1 MTPPVTTTVQI
12 TNMSR
17 DSGCSVLS
25 SRSMSNV
32 VKGNSSLDFVLCAID
47 DLGYVQYVIS
57 VMPIVSCNM
66 FEEPLVGLKYDPPNR
81 PGASFDC
88 TRYSI
93 QAFGRTLAEGP
104 GEQAHEY
111 MEEWR
116 QQTGLVTVLKLLRVR
131 LGLRRRRQAS
141 I

>member
-93 QAFGRTLAEGP
+93 QAFQGP
-104 GEQAHEY
+104 GEQGRDAHEY
-111 MEEWR
+111 MEEWKQPKR
-116 QQTGLVTVLKLLRVR
+116 QTRR
-131 LGLRRRRQAS
+131 LRRRRQAS

>member
-57 VMPIVSCNM
+57 VMPVVSCNI
-66 FEEPLVGLKYDPPNR
+66 FEEPLVGLKYDPPD
-81 PGASFDC
+81 SLFDC

-104 GEQAHEY
+104 GEQGRDAHEY
-111 MEEWR
+111 MEDRPRYGSSCCE
-116 QQTGLVTVLKLLRVR
+116 
-131 LGLRRRRQAS
+131 RRRR
-141 I
+141 